1 LLRRKPIISN
11 SEVLNIAGIIDDNCY
26 YPGYHPCVMIGA
38 QRTDP
43 ADGVS
48 PFVWKFPNGTSRPLE
63 YTHWNRGEPNNCEYT
78 EACTKMYPVRDYKW
92 NDSPCS
98 MEACIM
104 CEIDI

>member
-1 LLRRKPIISN
+1 M
-11 SEVLNIAGIIDDNCY
+11 LNIAGIIDENCY

-63 YTHWNRGEPNNCEYT
+63 YTHWNTGEPNNDAIHI
-78 EACTKMYPVRDYKW
+78 EACAKIYHDWDYKW
-92 NDSPCS
+92 NDAPCW
-98 MEACIM
+98 MEACFM
-104 CEIDI
+104 CEIDV